1 MNLFSILKNIKSISK
16 NTKRNIFLL
25 DIDNTLLIP
34 QNIYIYYQKDDIS
47 YKYNPEEYAFLNV
60 TKENKKYY
68 DYSDFQNPVLI
79 RKSIETSIP
88 LFNNLKVI
96 DEFVINNWELGIL
109 TARGQ
114 ENLIARIT
122 PNWIKKHLNNRFPRI
137 KRDNIFAVND
147 KYKKYEGCTDP
158 DKKLEVLKKY
168 VESDKYENIA
178 FIDDNLFTIN
188 LIKKY
193 NKTLKKNKKIIL
205 IHAT

>member
-1 MNLFSILKNIKSISK
+1 MKNIKSISQKGQK
-16 NTKRNIFLL
+16 NLFLL

-34 QNIYIYYQKDDIS
+34 QNIYIYYKKDDI
-47 YKYNPEEYAFLNV
+47 KIKHNPEQYAALNV

-68 DYSDFQNPVLI
+68 DYSDFRNPEAI
-79 RKSIETSIP
+79 RKSIQTSIP
-88 LFNNLKVI
+88 LFNNLKII

-122 PNWIKKHLNNRFPRI
+122 PKWIKRHLSNTFPRI
-137 KRDNIFAVND
+137 KRENIFAVND
-147 KYKKYEGCTDP
+147 EYKKHEGYTDP

-168 VESDKYENIA
+168 VESGKHDRIA

-188 LIKKY
+188 LIRKY
-193 NKTLKKNKKIIL
+193 NKTLKKNKQIIL
-205 IHAT
+205 IRAKC